1 MIVRDANGQALA
13 YVYFEDETVRQ
24 MSMKRLSRDEA
35 RGSPPISRS
44 CQTSCASRRL
54 GVVGPR
60 RRSAQGLG
68 GTAAPWNG
76 LFVADDHVAK
86 HVEDRTAVGS
96 AVVNLVDPVRGR
108 KADADESDK
117 AH

>member
-1 MIVRDANGQALA
+1 M
-13 YVYFEDETVRQ
+13 
-24 MSMKRLSRDEA
+24 
-35 RGSPPISRS
+35 
-44 CQTSCASRRL
+44 
-54 GVVGPR
+54 GPR
-60 RRSAQGLG
+60 RRSAQRLG

-76 LFVADDHVAK
+76 LFVADDDVAK

-108 KADADESDK
+108 KADADENDK